1 VSLVAGAFAFV
12 DTGAAR
18 IMSFLEHTRSVAP
31 SSALQTYFA
40 TVILFDMARVR
51 TLWLID
57 NSSPAVLL
65 SFILGFEVLVFALES
80 LRKTK
85 SLIVEV
91 STEERKGLWER
102 VSFSWLLSMLIRGY
116 SNTLS
121 LVCLPTIDSNLD
133 SKALH
138 HQLLDYWRKSEI
150 ASF

>member
-1 VSLVAGAFAFV
+1 
-12 DTGAAR
+12 
-18 IMSFLEHTRSVAP
+18 MSFLEHTRSVAP

-102 VSFSWLLSMLIRGY
+102 VSFEL
-116 SNTLS
+116 
-121 LVCLPTIDSNLD
+121 
-133 SKALH
+133 
-138 HQLLDYWRKSEI
+138 QLLCLARAMLREGKILVLDGITSR
-150 ASF
+150 